1 MRFCTTCGRS
11 FEDDVEVCP
20 HDGTPLFGSSS
31 DDEAPSEGS
40 DAPSPEESSPGQT
53 GGGRREAEESERL
66 KSSEGAGIVGEG
78 DVASESAGTTPSALE
93 LLEEDDDDGSESV
106 SADSTLDTDEM
117 EELPLESDEPSGPNE
132 LEVHDDEG
140 GPRATA
146 MGMPGVGATE
156 DAEDEDSDQREQEA
170 DEVGRAPDD
179 EDLPDLGDPVGGPA
193 PSPLDEPEPQPS
205 SAGAEQEP
213 EEVELDKGDQ
223 ASDQIMAGIEDT
235 LGEFDEDSQVDGPA
249 AQPLDLEQDDIEV
262 EPAPAE
268 DDRAGS
274 TEPGRGKPGDESQET
289 GSRRGFLYAA
299 AVILLSAA
307 AFGYF
312 TFVDAD
318 PWFAAGEQ
326 QPSDQPKVPVQQGG
340 EPGGSPPADKAAM
353 GAGREDTGVQEDA
366 TAGDAEVTAAE
377 GHGETDQDEED
388 QPDRQP
394 EATGAAAQPG
404 GQGSAG
410 DQRDPGGADSRE
422 PSPQPSAD
430 KEDDDEPTAP
440 SAGESAPADGSDKSA
455 ADQTD
460 SDQPE
465 SDKTD
470 TEQAGSAQPEA
481 ERADTETEEP
491 DPAESEEPASDG
503 TDAKQPDSEQAGS
516 EPSTEEGT
524 GDDPQDSE
532 KGSDEGDDSDSLE
545 ELENFD
551 L

>member
-1 MRFCTTCGRS
+1 M
-11 FEDDVEVCP
+11 CP

-40 DAPSPEESSPGQT
+40 DAPSPEESAPGET

-93 LLEEDDDDGSESV
+93 LLEEDDDDGTESV

-117 EELPLESDEPSGPNE
+117 EELPLESDEPSGPSE

-179 EDLPDLGDPVGGPA
+179 EDLPDLGDPMGGPA

-205 SAGAEQEP
+205 SAGTEQEP

-262 EPAPAE
+262 EPAPAD
-268 DDRAGS
+268 DDRSGS
-274 TEPGRGKPGDESQET
+274 TGPGRGKPGDESQET
-289 GSRRGFLYAA
+289 GSRRGFFYAA
-299 AVILLSAA
+299 AIILVSAA

-312 TFVDAD
+312 TFVDTG

-326 QPSDQPKVPVQQGG
+326 QPSDQPKVPVQQGQ

-353 GAGREDTGVQEDA
+353 GAGREDTGVRKDA
-366 TAGDAEVTAAE
+366 SAGDADVTAAE
-377 GHGETDQDEED
+377 GQAETDPDQQD
-388 QPDRQP
+388 QSDRQP
-394 EATGAAAQPG
+394 EAAGAAAQPG
-404 GQGSAG
+404 GQGSAD
-410 DQRDPGGADSRE
+410 DQRDRGVTDTQE
-422 PSPQPSAD
+422 PSPQPSTE
-430 KEDDDEPTAP
+430 KEDDEPTEP
-440 SAGESAPADGSDKSA
+440 SAGESAPADGSEKPA

-465 SDKTD
+465 PDKTD
-470 TEQAGSAQPEA
+470 TKQAGSDQA
-481 ERADTETEEP
+481 EPQRADTETNEP
-491 DPAESEEPASDG
+491 DPAESEESASDG
-503 TDAKQPDSEQAGS
+503 TDDNQSDSEQTGS
-516 EPSTEEGT
+516 EPSKQEGT
-524 GDDPQDSE
+524 GDDPQESE
-532 KGSDEGDDSDSLE
+532 KGSEEGGDSDSLE

>member
-31 DDEAPSEGS
+31 DEEAPPEDS
-40 DAPSPEESSPGQT
+40 DAPTPEESAPGKP

-93 LLEEDDDDGSESV
+93 LLEEDDEDGTESM

-117 EELPLESDEPSGPNE
+117 EELPLESEEPSGPNE
-132 LEVHDDEG
+132 LEIHDEEG

-156 DAEDEDSDQREQEA
+156 DVEGDDEDS
-170 DEVGRAPDD
+170 
-179 EDLPDLGDPVGGPA
+179 PDLGEPMGGPA
-193 PSPLDEPEPQPS
+193 PSPLDEPEPEPS
-205 SAGAEQEP
+205 SAETEQEP
-213 EEVELDKGDQ
+213 EEVDLDEGDE
-223 ASDQIMAGIEDT
+223 ASDQIMAGIQDT

-249 AQPLDLEQDDIEV
+249 AQPLDLEQEDIEV

-289 GSRRGFLYAA
+289 GGRRGFFYAA
-299 AVILLSAA
+299 AVILVSAA

-312 TFVDAD
+312 TFVDAG

-326 QPSDQPKVPVQQGG
+326 QAPDQPKVPVQQQE

-353 GAGREDTGVQEDA
+353 GTGREDSGVRKDA
-366 TAGDAEVTAAE
+366 SAGDADVTAAE
-377 GHGETDQDEED
+377 GQAETDQDQED
-388 QPDRQP
+388 RSDRQP
-394 EATGAAAQPG
+394 DPAGAAAQPG

-430 KEDDDEPTAP
+430 KKDDDEPTEP
-440 SAGESAPADGSDKSA
+440 SAGESAPADGSKAPA
-455 ADQTD
+455 AEQTD
-460 SDQPE
+460 SDQPDPE
-465 SDKTD
+465 KRDA
-470 TEQAGSAQPEA
+470 EQAGSDQPEP
-481 ERADTETEEP
+481 EKADTEAEDP
-491 DPAESEEPASDG
+491 DPADSEAAASDG
-503 TDAKQPDSEQAGS
+503 TDAKQPDSEQTGTGS

-532 KGSDEGDDSDSLE
+532 KGSEEGDDSDSLE